1 MGTELR
7 INKFIKQFL
16 ENCTVAALN
25 SSLKHSVRTEGKM
38 KYLLFCI
45 FLQDF
50 NQLQVGVDSANKSV
64 FLVK

>member
-25 SSLKHSVRTEGKM
+25 FSLKHSARTEGNA
-38 KYLLFCI
+38 I
-45 FLQDF
+45 FMILQILQDF
-50 NQLQVGVDSANKSV
+50 NWLQECVEFAKKIVSFIK
-64 FLVK
+64 